1 MLRFEMR
8 ETSEEGR
15 GEKFRMS
22 LVIGSYCYQLQEML
36 LKVTLMRNRYLCNTL
51 LRSCVPA
58 FLRSCVS
65 ARLSRLAICNAGS
78 NGRAPYRLCPL
89 IEPGFPLSCDAA
101 KGLFS
106 LNLKGVFSMGGRM
119 RCMAA
124 FTVCDLYA
132 GEQRGLCLNFF
143 IANKKSGGLCSPP
156 L

>member
-1 MLRFEMR
+1 MR

-58 FLRSCVS
+58 FLRSCVP

-89 IEPGFPLSCDAA
+89 IEPVLALSFDAS
-101 KGLFS
+101 KRLFS

-143 IANKKSGGLCSPP
+143 IANKKAEDFAVLRFE
-156 L
+156 

>member
-1 MLRFEMR
+1 MRHFRQKKAEDFTVLRFEMR

-89 IEPGFPLSCDAA
+89 IEPVLALSFDAA
-101 KGLFS
+101 KRLLS
-106 LNLKGVFSMGGRM
+106 LNLKGVFSMGGGCDAWPPSQFVIYM
-119 RCMAA
+119 R
-124 FTVCDLYA
+124 
-132 GEQRGLCLNFF
+132 ESRGAC
-143 IANKKSGGLCSPP
+143 A
-156 L
+156 

>member
-1 MLRFEMR
+1 MR

-51 LRSCVPA
+51 LRSCV
-58 FLRSCVS
+58 S

-89 IEPGFPLSCDAA
+89 IEPFLALSFDASTR
-101 KGLFS
+101 LFS

>member
-1 MLRFEMR
+1 VRHFRQKKAEDFTVLRFEMR

-51 LRSCVPA
+51 LRSCV
-58 FLRSCVS
+58 S

-89 IEPGFPLSCDAA
+89 IEPVLALSFDAA
-101 KGLFS
+101 KWLFS
-106 LNLKGVFSMGGRM
+106 LNLKGVFSMGGGCDAWPPSQFVIYM
-119 RCMAA
+119 R
-124 FTVCDLYA
+124 
-132 GEQRGLCLNFF
+132 ESRGAC
-143 IANKKSGGLCSPP
+143 A
-156 L
+156 